1 MDKITLDRETF
12 RALAI
17 ETRVQILK
25 KIDERHQLT
34 LTDLSKELNLA
45 PSTVKEHIDKLVSA
59 GLLKQIDKSMKWKYY
74 RLTRK
79 GRQILNPY
87 EKRVMIILSIG
98 ILVMFVSVYS
108 LLYKLEN
115 LIWIIRSAMAPT
127 VRKTENLAVGTGNVT
142 GDNLMKLAEE
152 KFATT
157 TTVITETLHVSQLPY
172 VELIIALLSVFVVGI
187 CIGHLIKKRGFI

>member
-17 ETRVQILK
+17 ETRIQILK

-59 GLLKQIDKSMKWKYY
+59 GLLKQIDKGMKWKYY

-115 LIWIIRSAMAPT
+115 LIWIIPSAMAPMA
-127 VRKTENLAVGTGNVT
+127 RETENLAVGAGNVT
-142 GDNLMKLAEE
+142 GDSLMKLAEE

-157 TTVITETLHVSQLPY
+157 TTVITETHHVSQLPY
-172 VELIIALLSVFVVGI
+172 MELIIALLSVFAVGI
-187 CIGHLIKKRGFI
+187 CIGYLIKKRGFI